1 MRNTNVKKYTGKQ
14 TNDKREQKNKRS
26 KLKHLQ
32 QKRGITI
39 IALIVTIIVLLI
51 LAGVTIATLNGD
63 NGILTKADEAKL
75 STELSRYKEELELY
89 KIEKYN
95 ENRNFEEE
103 TLTAGKVE
111 LNYNTKESV
120 ETGNIKTIIPDISD
134 EYFEK
139 LEVIKG
145 ELLINTQNENEV
157 RVAQRLGI
165 EVNPYDIRDG
175 VLWSSNGNLL
185 LMDENTGSLTIPDSV
200 TAIGEGAF
208 ANLEG
213 LRTIIIPS
221 TVKRIEQNAFRNNKT
236 LETVIMQ
243 EKVNSDGTIE
253 GVEYIGVGAFNS
265 CVNLKKVQFAQDALK
280 GIASE
285 AFMSCSSIEE
295 IEIPKNVTT
304 LNAYTFSGC
313 RNLVEIKLPE
323 TLVSIN
329 SQVFAYCTSLESITI
344 PENVTNIGL
353 EAFGGCSKL
362 ENIVLNTNKY
372 IYQNGILMTNTEIP
386 QLIFISDVKLR
397 GIDTFSI
404 PEGIE
409 NFGINI
415 SSYTNIKTIYIPQS
429 LKQLTASSIPKSVE
443 KIEVSEGN
451 KNFKVQNEC
460 LYDYNMK
467 ELKLCYTKETGVQLY
482 DKLERIKNNAFNLS
496 TNLES
501 ITLPDTVIEIES
513 NAFSGI
519 QKLKNV
525 YIGKNVAS
533 ISPMFCYGNFNV
545 NVQIDAD
552 NPYYKLENNIIYDI
566 REKDNLKLVAVLYA
580 IKGEFRIDEKVKSI
594 GSYAFHNQSQMTS
607 IYIPNGVEDIED
619 SFNYCTKLT
628 EINIPVSVKNISVN
642 CFNNSPNLVKI
653 KIDKPYQ
660 TIEGSPWGCIYG
672 DRAVEWKE

>member
-1 MRNTNVKKYTGKQ
+1 MKKANVKRTIFERKTIRRKQ
-14 TNDKREQKNKRS
+14 KEVKE
-26 KLKHLQ
+26 LEG
-32 QKRGITI
+32 KRGITL

-89 KIEKYN
+89 KVEKYG
-95 ENRNFEEE
+95 ENSNFEEE

-111 LNYNTKESV
+111 LNYNTKESG

-145 ELLINTQNENEV
+145 ELLINTQNKNEV
-157 RVAQRLGI
+157 KVAQRLGI

-175 VLWSSNGNLL
+175 VLLSSNGNLL

-221 TVKRIEQNAFRNNKT
+221 TVKRIEKNAFRNNTT

-243 EKVNSDGTIE
+243 EKVNEDGTIE
-253 GVEYIGVGAFNS
+253 GVEYIGIGAFGS
-265 CVNLKKVQFAQDALK
+265 CGNLKNIQFAQNALK
-280 GIASE
+280 EIRDE
-285 AFMSCSSIEE
+285 AFMGCNSIEE
-295 IEIPKNVTT
+295 IEIPENVTT
-304 LNAYTFSGC
+304 IAAYIFSSC
-313 RNLVEIKLPE
+313 RNLKEIKLPE
-323 TLVSIN
+323 TLISIN
-329 SQVFAYCTSLESITI
+329 SQAFGYCISLESITI

-353 EAFGGCSKL
+353 EAFGGCVKL

-386 QLIFISDVKLR
+386 QLIFISDVKLKE
-397 GIDTFSI
+397 IDTFSI

-409 NFGINI
+409 NFSINI
-415 SSYTNIKTIYIPQS
+415 SAYTNIKTIHIPQS
-429 LKQLTASSIPKSVE
+429 LKQLTANSIPKSVE
-443 KIEVSEGN
+443 KIELSEGN
-451 KNFKVQNEC
+451 KNFKVQNDC
-460 LYDYNMK
+460 LYDYDMK
-467 ELKLCYTKETGVQLY
+467 ELKLCYTKETEVQLY
-482 DKLERIKNNAFNLS
+482 DKIERIKSNAFSLS

-545 NVQIDAD
+545 NVQMDAD

-566 REKDNLKLVAVLYA
+566 REKDNLKLVTVLYA

-594 GSYAFHNQSQMTS
+594 GSYAFHNQNQMTS

-628 EINIPVSVKNISVN
+628 EINIPESVKNISVN

-672 DRAVEWKE
+672 DRAIEWKE